1 MDTLKY
7 SVKDILILARES
19 GLPEASVIAL
29 VNELMNPQSKL
40 LGNQEEPCSKESML
54 QVMHEVGYT
63 EYDDMIGANQ
73 QKEGGAKRAK
83 RLRHI
88 RRTRRKT

>member
-1 MDTLKY
+1 MDTPKY
-7 SVKDILILARES
+7 SVKDVLLLARES

-40 LGNQEEPCSKESML
+40 LGAEETPPSRDTML
-54 QVMHEVGYT
+54 EVMHEVGYT
-63 EYDDMIGANQ
+63 EYDDKVGVEGQM
-73 QKEGGAKRAK
+73 EGGKRAK
-83 RLRHI
+83 RARKL